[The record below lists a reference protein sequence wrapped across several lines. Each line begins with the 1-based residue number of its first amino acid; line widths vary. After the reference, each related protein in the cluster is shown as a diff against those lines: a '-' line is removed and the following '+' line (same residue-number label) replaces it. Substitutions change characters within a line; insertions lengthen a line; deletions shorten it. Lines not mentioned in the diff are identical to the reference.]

1 MSKRSRGYAPFACSE
16 FQDDLLTRA
25 AEQVGT
31 GSVAIFDLDG
41 CLFDTRFRQV
51 AIFKEFAAAHGVL
64 ELFHIKVSHFQDW
77 DLRNTLMRLELSED
91 RIEEIYPALRE
102 FWWTRFFS
110 NTYVRM
116 DHAMPG
122 AVELVRACYE
132 QGAYV
137 VYLTGRDN
145 TMRKGTE
152 DSLLAFGFPYQTSNT
167 LLMTKPEFSMDDTQ
181 YKEAA
186 LKEIRQLGTPKLF
199 VDNEPSNCN
208 RFVHCCPDALV
219 LFFETDHSPRPDV
232 PHSDL
237 YWLRSFFRREWHGEQ
252 WKEYEELPLVVREQC
267 ERT

>member
-16 FQDDLLTRA
+16 FQDGILDLA
-25 AEQVGT
+25 VAQVDSD
-31 GSVAIFDLDG
+31 SVAVFDLDG

-51 AIFKEFAAAHGVL
+51 AIFKEFAATHGAL
-64 ELFHIKVSHFQDW
+64 ELFHVDVTHFQDW
-77 DLRNTLMRLELSED
+77 DLRNTLKRLRVSTE
-91 RIEEIYPALRE
+91 RIEHLYPSLRE
-102 FWWTRFFS
+102 FWWKRFFS
-110 NTYVRM
+110 DTYVRM

-122 AVELVRACYE
+122 AVELVKACYKK
-132 QGAYV
+132 GAHV

-152 DSLLAFGFPYQTSNT
+152 DSLVAFGFPYQLSKT

-186 LKEIRQLGTPKLF
+186 LNDIRQLGIPKLF

-208 RFVHCCPDALV
+208 RFVDCCPDALV

-232 PHSDL
+232 PHPDL
-237 YWLRSFFRREWHGEQ
+237 YWLRSFFKRDWHGEG
-252 WKEYEELPLVVREQC
+252 WKEYEELPLVVRDYSKKV
-267 ERT
+267 